1 MGGQGVLVA
10 RAYMYVVS
18 SARVELVHALMS
30 AVIGLEI
37 RAAGSR
43 RGQPHS
49 PKVHAKAKDEATWNS
64 QPTPLHTIL
73 GK

>member
-1 MGGQGVLVA
+1 M
-10 RAYMYVVS
+10 RW
-18 SARVELVHALMS
+18 VEFVHAWMS

-49 PKVHAKAKDEATWNS
+49 PNVHTKAKDEAAWNS